1 MRLNHIISLEVRSDQ
16 KRSNVRLQ
24 ILSHVS
30 LNDSLHL
37 PVVEVF
43 DSLGILFPGY
53 IIYAK

>member
-37 PVVEVF
+37 PIVEVF

-53 IIYAK
+53 IIYT